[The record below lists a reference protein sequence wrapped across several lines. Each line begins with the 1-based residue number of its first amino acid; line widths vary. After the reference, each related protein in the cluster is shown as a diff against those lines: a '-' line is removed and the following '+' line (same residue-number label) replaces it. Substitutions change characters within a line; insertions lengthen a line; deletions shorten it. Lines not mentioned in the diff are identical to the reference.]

1 LLRVVVLP
9 TPYSSRPPLVD
20 PALLRMVYGSLLM
33 AEEVVFLPTPFIL
46 RRATLETGTT
56 GGESG

>member
-1 LLRVVVLP
+1 
-9 TPYSSRPPLVD
+9 
-20 PALLRMVYGSLLM
+20 MVYGSLLM